1 MISARRPH
9 RRAEVMK
16 LLSDLQLPAP
26 LCNALQAARERIT
39 TEFCVDRLVLFG
51 SLVRGESDA
60 ESDVDLLIVLTEPP
74 TYAMRDRI
82 TSLILDINLEYG
94 TNLSELIVD
103 RQTWD
108 YGPPSTLP
116 VHQEIEEEGIRL

>member
-1 MISARRPH
+1 
-9 RRAEVMK
+9 MK

-39 TEFCVDRLVLFG
+39 AEFCVDPLVLFG

-94 TNLSELIVD
+94 TNLNELIVD